1 MLAGKQ
7 LLLDELSSDLQR
19 ELNDLKKKGEV
30 VCVQGVKKKASKYVC
45 QRCGNIEQRLFASFL
60 CKTCSKVCTYCR
72 KCITMGRVSECAV
85 LVRGIGE
92 RKREKNLNL
101 LQWNGT
107 LSAGQDFA
115 AQGVIEAVKQKESFF
130 IWAV

>member
-60 CKTCSKVCTYCR
+60 CKRCSKVCTYCR
-72 KCITMGRVSECAV
+72 KCITMGRVSECAL
-85 LVRGIGE
+85 LVRGIAE

-101 LQWNGT
+101 LRWSGT
-107 LSAGQDFA
+107 LSTGQNLA
-115 AQGVIEAVKQKESFF
+115 AQGVIEAIKRKELFF

>member
-60 CKTCSKVCTYCR
+60 CKRCSKVCTY
-72 KCITMGRVSECAV
+72 
-85 LVRGIGE
+85 L
-92 RKREKNLNL
+92 
-101 LQWNGT
+101 
-107 LSAGQDFA
+107 
-115 AQGVIEAVKQKESFF
+115 EAFFFTPCTQTTSPFFFKSFNSL
-130 IWAV
+130 

>member
-7 LLLDELSSDLQR
+7 LLLDALSSDLQR

-60 CKTCSKVCTYCR
+60 CKRCSKVCTYYR
-72 KCITMGRVSECAV
+72 KCITMGRVSECAL
-85 LVRGIGE
+85 LVRGIAE

-101 LQWNGT
+101 LRWSGT
-107 LSAGQDFA
+107 LSTGQNLA
-115 AQGVIEAVKQKESFF
+115 AQGVIEVVRQ
-130 IWAV
+130 